1 MRDLLL
7 LAILAGG
14 LVWTLKQ
21 PWIGAIMWTSVSLG
35 SPHAQFG
42 YTVASMPVGSA
53 IAACTLIGL
62 MITKQKQNPMLGA
75 PMWLT
80 LLFTVWICIT
90 LPFSFFLGESFPLWE
105 RSMKIFLMLFV
116 TVALIDDR
124 RKLEVFIWTMV
135 ISIGFYGVKGGLFT
149 IATAGNYRIWGP
161 GGFIGGNNEMALALI
176 VIIPFMRYLQTQ
188 AQNRWVRMGLMAA
201 MGLSAVAALGTYS
214 RGAFLGLAAM
224 GMFLWWRS
232 KQKGVWGVLIVLIGV
247 GALAVMPEQWW
258 DRMNT
263 IKTYDEDISAQGRI
277 SAWWMAFNVAKS
289 HLFGGGFMIYD
300 LAVAAKYSPDPL
312 HARAA
317 HSIYFQVLGEQGFIG
332 LFIWLAI
339 GVSTWTTAQAL
350 IRASIG
356 SPQHQW
362 ATELGRM
369 VQVSMIGYAAT
380 GAFLSLSYFDLP
392 YNVAAVAVLALH
404 FVRKAVVAQTK
415 QVPLPSPATAA
426 PRPQPANNTVHPT
439 RAAWAPKEP

>member
-7 LAILAGG
+7 LLILAGG
-14 LVWTLKQ
+14 MVWTLRQ

-35 SPHAQFG
+35 SPHVEFG
-42 YTVASMPVGSA
+42 YSMASMPVAAG
-53 IAACTLIGL
+53 IAACTLVGL
-62 MITKQKQNPMLGA
+62 LLTKQKQNPMLGA
-75 PMWLT
+75 PMWLM
-80 LLFTVWICIT
+80 LMFTVWICIT
-90 LPFSFFLGESFPLWE
+90 LPFSFFFRESYPLWE

-135 ISIGFYGVKGGLFT
+135 ISIGYYGVKGGLFT

-176 VIIPFMRYLQTQ
+176 VTIPFMRYLQTQ
-188 AQNRWVRMGLMAA
+188 AQNRWVKLGLTAA

-214 RGAFLGLAAM
+214 RGAFLGLAVMAM
-224 GMFLWWRS
+224 FFWWRS
-232 KQKGVWGVLIVLIGV
+232 KQKGLWGMIIVLIGV

-263 IKTYDEDISAQGRI
+263 IKTYDEDISARGRI
-277 SAWWMAFNVAKS
+277 NAWWMAFNVAKS

-300 LAVAAKYSPDPL
+300 LAIAAKYNPDPTV
-312 HARAA
+312 ARAA

-339 GVSTWTTAQAL
+339 GVSSWLTARAL
-350 IRASIG
+350 IRASSG

-380 GAFLSLSYFDLP
+380 GAFLSLAYFDLP
-392 YNVAAVAVLALH
+392 YNVAVVAVLALH
-404 FVRKAVVAQTK
+404 FVRKAVVAESLQATS
-415 QVPLPSPATAA
+415 PLPGAPA
-426 PRPQPANNTVHPT
+426 PRARPANPSVNPI
-439 RAAWAPKEP
+439 RAA